1 MKGKTMREKLPRT
14 FVNRS
19 KGLFR
24 KSLTIPLEGCDRE
37 MLLLM
42 MMTRLAK
49 VAWILQEPTGV
60 DDHFC
65 AGR

>member
-1 MKGKTMREKLPRT
+1 MREKLPRT

-37 MLLLM
+37 MLM
-42 MMTRLAK
+42 MMMSLAK